1 MVAETI
7 TAGMRRQDVTM
18 KINQIFSLRHR
29 GIIFIG
35 ALNSPL
41 HKPDRRAKRIPSVT
55 GSTSE

>member
-1 MVAETI
+1 MVIETI
-7 TAGMRRQDVTM
+7 TAGIRRQDVRM
-18 KINQIFSLRHR
+18 KINQIFSHRHR

-55 GSTSE
+55 GSTPE